1 MKGLVLFISHYGNTK
16 QVAETIVKQITDS
29 GHEAVVHDLRQKL
42 PDLVSF
48 DFVVVGSPTRFA
60 RANGKA
66 LSALKQLRKKK
77 FTEKPVVIFDTYG
90 PIPTNPEELEKGK
103 KWLYPGAAGIM
114 QRVAKEQG
122 LNVYPDTLRCE
133 MQAYKGP
140 MADHQL
146 EKAASFTKE
155 FLSKINFLRPYEPVS
170 ERNFTN
176 R

>member
-16 QVAETIVKQITDS
+16 QVAEAIAQQIKDS
-29 GHEAVVHDLRQKL
+29 GHEAVVQDLRQRL
-42 PDLVSF
+42 PDLIGF
-48 DFVVVGSPTRFA
+48 DFVAIGSPIRFA
-60 RANGKA
+60 RPAGKA
-66 LSALKQLRKKK
+66 VSVLKQLRKKK
-77 FTEKPVVIFDTYG
+77 FTEKPVIIFDTYG
-90 PIPTNPEELEKGK
+90 PIPKNPEELEKGK

-114 QRVAKEQG
+114 QKVAKEQG

-155 FLSKINFLRPYEPVS
+155 LLSKI
-170 ERNFTN
+170 TK
-176 R
+176 